1 MNIPEKISKK
11 DFIEIAFTAR
21 IKDGKIFDSNIKE
34 DIATFR
40 EAVVSNPGFFKRFR
54 LLDSEN
60 NPYYFSA
67 YKKKIDLL
75 LKYGFITQA
84 EYGAVFE

>member
-34 DIATFR
+34 DIEKEKLPLKPKPFVFCLGHEIYLVKAST
-40 EAVVSNPGFFKRFR
+40 
-54 LLDSEN
+54 L
-60 NPYYFSA
+60 FS
-67 YKKKIDLL
+67 
-75 LKYGFITQA
+75 
-84 EYGAVFE
+84 